1 MRQMESDTRLV
12 VWMNKPDN
20 IIIGVPQSLITEYGS
35 SASLDDYGIRLYTGQ
50 EIKSGLKR

>member
-1 MRQMESDTRLV
+1 MESDTRLV

-50 EIKSGLKR
+50 EIRSGLKR